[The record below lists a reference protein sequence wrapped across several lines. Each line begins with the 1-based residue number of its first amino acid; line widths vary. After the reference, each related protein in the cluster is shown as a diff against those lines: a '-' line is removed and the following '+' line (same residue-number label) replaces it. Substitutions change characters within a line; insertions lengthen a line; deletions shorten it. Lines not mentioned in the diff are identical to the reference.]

1 MGGYAG
7 IGRQAWLRAKWVFP
21 VRVRVSLAA
30 PSVCET
36 IKKRLSSDKIKLP
49 NLKNEIT
56 SEVKENYLN

>member
-1 MGGYAG
+1 
-7 IGRQAWLRAKWVFP
+7 KWVFP

-49 NLKNEIT
+49 NLKNKIT